1 MNILPFVFQYPHQSR
16 QRPAGHSSRLRTTR
30 RTSFWFYT
38 GQLRYCEERR
48 GGGEGKEKK
57 R

>member
-1 MNILPFVFQYPHQSR
+1 MNILPFVFQYPHQSW